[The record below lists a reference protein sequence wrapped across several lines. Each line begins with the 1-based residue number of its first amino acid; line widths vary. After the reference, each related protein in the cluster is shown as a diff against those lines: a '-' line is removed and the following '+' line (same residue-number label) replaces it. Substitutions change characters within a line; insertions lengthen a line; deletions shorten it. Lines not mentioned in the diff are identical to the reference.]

1 MYCDRQPQHEGGI
14 TGAAGGRKRR
24 RRWRKEVLLVEVFK
38 DREGGSARLF
48 HYSSWNKHITLS
60 PAF

>member
-14 TGAAGGRKRR
+14 TGAAGGRRR

-38 DREGGSARLF
+38 DREEGSARLF
-48 HYSSWNKHITLS
+48 AIAAGTNTSL
-60 PAF
+60 